1 MTEHNSYSIAQVL
14 AELQSLHDLLS
25 GATNAYV
32 APDQP
37 PVPHT
42 EPEPPIP
49 TPVLHPEQASV
60 SVVEP
65 TTPQATESLL
75 PQAET
80 ERILQEILVEFQP
93 RIEAE
98 LKQRLHDCLAEL
110 AIHQTEPANH

>member
-42 EPEPPIP
+42 EPEPPISK
-49 TPVLHPEQASV
+49 PVLQPEQASV
-60 SVVEP
+60 VKP
-65 TTPQATESLL
+65 TTPQATELLL

-98 LKQRLHDCLAEL
+98 LKQRLHDCLTEL